1 MKFECHWST
10 SIQILHAHE
19 SRRIANIIVSTVY
32 LAFLATIIIILVVD
46 IEFMFIETPYT
57 RQTVLIEAI

>member
-10 SIQILHAHE
+10 SIQVLYAHE

-32 LAFLATIIIILVVD
+32 LAFLATIIILLVVD
-46 IEFMFIETPYT
+46 IECITLLK
-57 RQTVLIEAI
+57 RHIHDKLC